1 MAERAND
8 WRAAQHFRQERL
20 PDGRTIG
27 VVADHQYAI
36 LLWAAL
42 WQKTRTPAVLV
53 SIDFHP
59 DTDPPFWLASYQ
71 KAVARDP
78 ANAEAFTRK
87 YSARLLAQIDPE
99 DAESL
104 LAQMPRMHNDEQI
117 TTAMALGYLADYH
130 MINCMARH
138 EYAAGHHY
146 LVPEAHFGDLSDGMF
161 AAAGFD
167 LGALPQNRPLILDI
181 DLDYFPDASG
191 FAAAGPAFRAL
202 AARAGAFSMAR
213 SQTYFE
219 YLRDPSAADFSMA
232 ACEAAGLALIRE
244 ATAGG
249 RSGEIKV

>member
-1 MAERAND
+1 MPERRND

-20 PDGRTIG
+20 PDGRSIG
-27 VVADHQYAI
+27 VVDDHQYAI

-42 WQKTRTPAVLV
+42 WRKTRTPAVLV

-71 KAVARDP
+71 KAVARNP
-78 ANAEAFTRK
+78 ENAEALTRK
-87 YSARLLAQIDPE
+87 YSARRLAQIDPK
-99 DAESL
+99 DAGSL
-104 LAQMPRMHNDEQI
+104 LAQMPFMNNDEQI
-117 TTAMALGYLADYH
+117 TTAMALGILADYH

-138 EYAAGHHY
+138 EYAAGRHY

-167 LGALPQNRPLILDI
+167 LAALPQDRPLILDI

-191 FAAAGPAFRAL
+191 FATAGSVFRAL

-213 SQTYFE
+213 SRRYFE
-219 YLRDPSAADFSMA
+219 YLKSSEAKAFGIAD
-232 ACEAAGLALIRE
+232 CEAAGLALIRG
-244 ATAGG
+244 AAGG
-249 RSGEIKV
+249 RSGKITV